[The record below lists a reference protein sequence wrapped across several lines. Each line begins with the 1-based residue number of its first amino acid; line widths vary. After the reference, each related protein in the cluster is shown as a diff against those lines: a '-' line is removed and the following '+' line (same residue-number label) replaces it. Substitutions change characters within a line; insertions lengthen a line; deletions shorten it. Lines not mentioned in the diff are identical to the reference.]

1 MTPHPPRSPAKGR
14 AFGVLCVS
22 DGPDDCGRRAAGS
35 AEGLLRILSSTGY
48 VDATHPPLQMQG
60 MLGSCIVDRE
70 KTLFDAAGL
79 SASAIA
85 AAFDAAI
92 NASRLF
98 PEDVQQRTLN
108 PAAQAAPFSAQT
120 GAIAALSADAAA
132 LRANTNCS
140 AAAPEAEGFPPPTPS
155 CTKWTR
161 LVLLPVLSGH
171 VSSLSPY

>member
-140 AAAPEAEGFPPPTPS
+140 AAAPEAEGFPLPPPF
-155 CTKWTR
+155 
-161 LVLLPVLSGH
+161 L
-171 VSSLSPY
+171 Y